1 MNVFVRM
8 ARSLPL
14 VAVLALLAV
23 AVYVVVSWRRS
34 PNQAKE
40 TLIRLFTVLTGG
52 LTVLFALAS
61 LYAWLDGNAN
71 VLELAVGFAVVSAAA
86 LAITRLCR
94 WSFVRNHPNYRF
106 KPTRTWHL

>member
-1 MNVFVRM
+1 M
-8 ARSLPL
+8 
-14 VAVLALLAV
+14 
-23 AVYVVVSWRRS
+23 
-34 PNQAKE
+34 
-40 TLIRLFTVLTGG
+40 LTGA

-71 VLELAVGFAVVSAAA
+71 VLELAVGFAVVSAVA

-94 WSFVRNHPNYRF
+94 WRFVRNHPNYRF

>member
-1 MNVFVRM
+1 MNVLVRM

-14 VAVLALLAV
+14 VAALALLAV

-40 TLIRLFTVLTGG
+40 ALIRLFTVLNGG

-61 LYAWLDGNAN
+61 LYALLDGNAN
-71 VLELAVGFAVVSAAA
+71 VFDLAVGFLVVSAVA
-86 LAITRLCR
+86 LAVTRLCR
-94 WSFVRNHPNYRF
+94 RRFVRNHPNYRF